1 MALCDL
7 SNRNPNVLYE
17 LGLRQAYDKPVVLV
31 QDEKTPRIF
40 DVSGINT
47 VQYSSERL
55 FENVMEAREK
65 ITDAL
70 ISTRDGKVNSI
81 VKIVGAESASMKT
94 GEVSQEDRMEVMLNS
109 IMSEIKEIRNT
120 TDRISYLKNYETT
133 VSTIHPE
140 NFTFNFEE
148 PTNLDKSKNIW
159 KREKFLVE
167 LKKSITREEVND
179 ALNRMINK
187 GINIAYNLNGNE
199 LVVEV
204 VDSYLKINKVM
215 VKEILEDLGEVK
227 TL

>member
-1 MALCDL
+1 MFQELI
-7 SNRNPNVLYE
+7 LY
-17 LGLRQAYDKPVVLV
+17 
-31 QDEKTPRIF
+31 
-40 DVSGINT
+40 
-47 VQYSSERL
+47 
-55 FENVMEAREK
+55 
-65 ITDAL
+65 
-70 ISTRDGKVNSI
+70 SI
-81 VKIVGAESASMKT
+81 AAN
-94 GEVSQEDRMEVMLNS
+94 D
-109 IMSEIKEIRNT
+109 
-120 TDRISYLKNYETT
+120 YLKNYETT
-133 VSTIHPE
+133 VSTLHPE

-167 LKKSITREEVND
+167 LKKSITCEEVND

-187 GINIAYNLNGNE
+187 GINIGYNLNGNE

>member
-81 VKIVGAESASMKT
+81 VKIVRAKSASMKT

-120 TDRISYLKNYETT
+120 TDRKSYLKNYETT

-187 GINIAYNLNGNE
+187 GINIGYNLNGNE